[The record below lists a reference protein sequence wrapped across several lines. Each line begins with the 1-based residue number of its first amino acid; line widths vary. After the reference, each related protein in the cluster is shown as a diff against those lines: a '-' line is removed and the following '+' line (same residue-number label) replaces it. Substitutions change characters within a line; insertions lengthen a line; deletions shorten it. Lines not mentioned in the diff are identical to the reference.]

1 MKSFPQQLLQS
12 SQRALAPNY
21 LLLLTTTHST
31 QIHTDQTKKLI
42 SNQNLKKKK
51 ALIYQNQKQKT
62 TKKVHFREKKKEKK
76 RKKRRTDGDVAVGAL
91 EHLVHAF
98 GTKRGFEDAS
108 DGFSGGNVGLL
119 SFESSQPRLLLLLF
133 DDYEWPPELVESER
147 HFWFHFT
154 VLPDLSPKNAKQKSE
169 RERRSSEK
177 NQGVFE
183 KALTLSFFHFTV
195 MPKTPYIR
203 VWIWAGWFI
212 YFGP

>member
-1 MKSFPQQLLQS
+1 ML
-12 SQRALAPNY
+12 
-21 LLLLTTTHST
+21 
-31 QIHTDQTKKLI
+31 
-42 SNQNLKKKK
+42 
-51 ALIYQNQKQKT
+51 
-62 TKKVHFREKKKEKK
+62 FR
-76 RKKRRTDGDVAVGAL
+76 
-91 EHLVHAF
+91 
-98 GTKRGFEDAS
+98 S
-108 DGFSGGNVGLL
+108 
-119 SFESSQPRLLLLLF
+119 F

-183 KALTLSFFHFTV
+183 KALTLSFCHFTV